1 MALLDTTAVS
11 ERIKYSV
18 RSVQGVALE
27 LKIPKVK
34 GSYLFTEEQ
43 ATQIET
49 YLRSKNEKI
58 TPVDEARRV
67 LDDELITET
76 FTPEQY
82 EVLQEVIQKYT
93 SKTQE
98 IKHLLD
104 SVSSYENQIHYLRD
118 SLKNKDDQ
126 MTELI
131 KSFNKIVTSF
141 SERNW
146 IELNEKNLST
156 PEDKKLALSLCLIGR
171 IHLREVWSFTKEG
184 SIKNKSRCK

>member
-67 LDDELITET
+67 LEDELITET

-131 KSFNKIVTSF
+131 KSFNKIVTSL

-156 PEDKKLALSLCLIGR
+156 PPEKKQG
-171 IHLREVWSFTKEG
+171 
-184 SIKNKSRCK
+184 KN

>member
-1 MALLDTTAVS
+1 M
-11 ERIKYSV
+11 K
-18 RSVQGVALE
+18 
-27 LKIPKVK
+27 P
-34 GSYLFTEEQ
+34 
-43 ATQIET
+43 T
-49 YLRSKNEKI
+49 YVLRTK
-58 TPVDEARRV
+58 
-67 LDDELITET
+67 
-76 FTPEQY
+76 
-82 EVLQEVIQKYT
+82 KYT

-131 KSFNKIVTSF
+131 KSFNKIVTTL

-156 PEDKKLALSLCLIGR
+156 PPEKKRG
-171 IHLREVWSFTKEG
+171 
-184 SIKNKSRCK
+184 KN

>member
-131 KSFNKIVTSF
+131 KSFNKIVTTL

-156 PEDKKLALSLCLIGR
+156 PPEKKQG
-171 IHLREVWSFTKEG
+171 E
-184 SIKNKSRCK
+184 N

>member
-131 KSFNKIVTSF
+131 KSFNKIVATL

-146 IELNEKNLST
+146 IELNEKNLRT
-156 PEDKKLALSLCLIGR
+156 PEDKKQG
-171 IHLREVWSFTKEG
+171 
-184 SIKNKSRCK
+184 KN

>member
-1 MALLDTTAVS
+1 MALLDTNAVS

-67 LDDELITET
+67 LEDELITET

-131 KSFNKIVTSF
+131 KSFNKIVTSL

-156 PEDKKLALSLCLIGR
+156 PPEKKQG
-171 IHLREVWSFTKEG
+171 
-184 SIKNKSRCK
+184 KN

>member
-18 RSVQGVALE
+18 RSVQGVALI

-67 LDDELITET
+67 LEDELITET

-131 KSFNKIVTSF
+131 KSFNKIVTSL

-156 PEDKKLALSLCLIGR
+156 PPEKKQGI
-171 IHLREVWSFTKEG
+171 
-184 SIKNKSRCK
+184 N

>member
-131 KSFNKIVTSF
+131 KSFNKIVTTL

-156 PEDKKLALSLCLIGR
+156 PANKKQG
-171 IHLREVWSFTKEG
+171 
-184 SIKNKSRCK
+184 KN

>member
-1 MALLDTTAVS
+1 MALLDTNAVS

-131 KSFNKIVTSF
+131 KSFNKIVTTL

-156 PEDKKLALSLCLIGR
+156 PANKKQG
-171 IHLREVWSFTKEG
+171 
-184 SIKNKSRCK
+184 KN

>member
-93 SKTQE
+93 SKTKE

-131 KSFNKIVTSF
+131 KSFNKIVTSL

-156 PEDKKLALSLCLIGR
+156 PPEKKQG
-171 IHLREVWSFTKEG
+171 
-184 SIKNKSRCK
+184 KN

>member
-131 KSFNKIVTSF
+131 KSFNKIVTSL

-156 PEDKKLALSLCLIGR
+156 PPEKKQG
-171 IHLREVWSFTKEG
+171 
-184 SIKNKSRCK
+184 KN

>member
-131 KSFNKIVTSF
+131 KSFNKIVTSL

-146 IELNEKNLST
+146 IELNEKNLRT
-156 PEDKKLALSLCLIGR
+156 PEEKKQGK
-171 IHLREVWSFTKEG
+171 H
-184 SIKNKSRCK
+184 

>member
-131 KSFNKIVTSF
+131 KSFNKIVTTL

-156 PEDKKLALSLCLIGR
+156 PEDKKQG
-171 IHLREVWSFTKEG
+171 
-184 SIKNKSRCK
+184 KN

>member
-1 MALLDTTAVS
+1 MALLDTNAVS

-131 KSFNKIVTSF
+131 KSFNKIVTSL

-156 PEDKKLALSLCLIGR
+156 PPEKKQG
-171 IHLREVWSFTKEG
+171 
-184 SIKNKSRCK
+184 KN

>member
-18 RSVQGVALE
+18 RSVQGVALI

-67 LDDELITET
+67 LEDELITET

-131 KSFNKIVTSF
+131 KSFNKIVTTL

-146 IELNEKNLST
+146 IELNEKKLST
-156 PEDKKLALSLCLIGR
+156 PSQ
-171 IHLREVWSFTKEG
+171 
-184 SIKNKSRCK
+184 

>member
-18 RSVQGVALE
+18 RSVQGVALI

-131 KSFNKIVTSF
+131 KSFNKIVTTL

-156 PEDKKLALSLCLIGR
+156 PANKKQG
-171 IHLREVWSFTKEG
+171 
-184 SIKNKSRCK
+184 KN